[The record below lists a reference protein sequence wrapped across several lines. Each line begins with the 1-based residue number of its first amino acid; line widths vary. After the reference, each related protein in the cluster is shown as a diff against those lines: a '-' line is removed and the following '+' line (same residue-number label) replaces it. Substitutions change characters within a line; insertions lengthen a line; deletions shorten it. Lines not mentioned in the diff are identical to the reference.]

1 MKIFNTM
8 TRKKE
13 ELVPVHPGEVR
24 IYSCG
29 PTVYNFSTWATP
41 GRSSFLIRC
50 AAIWN
55 IADIR

>member
-29 PTVYNFSTWATP
+29 PTVYNFFT
-41 GRSSFLIRC
+41 
-50 AAIWN
+50 
-55 IADIR
+55 